1 LILGFLINV
10 EEKKMGKVNNE
21 EDDDAIVVDFDFG
34 F

>member
-1 LILGFLINV
+1 LGFLINV

-21 EDDDAIVVDFDFG
+21 EVDDAVVVDFDFG